1 MKFGLRTKFLAPALI
16 ILTILLT
23 LFGAVTYV
31 KVKSVLKS
39 QAKAQMLLQV
49 ESSSLNLAAWVH
61 RAMFD
66 VESWATEKVFR
77 EALPDTFIATAFRKQ
92 AQANLER
99 ITSKHAFYDIV
110 VLTDAQGTPITASDA
125 EKARQIKDLCQ
136 GILSGNDIT
145 EGRFSPVFKSSLTN
159 SAALMLTVPVE
170 QKGLKGYMFAQLNLA
185 YFRENFMSKMKFGE
199 SGRAFLMES
208 KGLIVSH
215 QSHSNKLQMDFVID
229 IAKSDLGT
237 KYAGQER
244 GVYEHVLGADMDNSS
259 GQDYITAICQIE
271 GTDLATGLS
280 AKASEIYAGA
290 NEVSVWVAG
299 IGFLLLLAIGFSI
312 LILVQV
318 FIITPINT
326 VSKGLQDVAQGEGD
340 LTRRLDVSSQDEVG
354 DLASWFNKFMD
365 KQQSMIREIMESA
378 HSLAT
383 LTAQISTTASQFAS
397 SATEMGSSVSEIST
411 TGEEVKETMRV
422 SSEKAESVAQSAE
435 DTEKVSQ
442 SGLSATA
449 YNLDG
454 MVRIKDEMQY
464 IAESIVK
471 LSEQTQN
478 IAEIIDAVNEL
489 ANQSNL
495 LSVNASI
502 EAAKAGEFGKGFAV
516 VAQEV
521 KSLADQSKQATEQ
534 VRNILQEIQNATSAA
549 VMATERGSK
558 AVDEGSHLSSEAEE
572 AIRKLSLS
580 TTESSKSSRLI
591 AASAQQ
597 QLAGMEQLSQA
608 LESIKLASEQNVDSA
623 KQLEES
629 TIALNS
635 LGSMLTE
642 MAGKFKV

>member
-23 LFGAVTYV
+23 AFGTVTYL
-31 KVKSVLKS
+31 KVKNVLRT
-39 QAKAQMLLQV
+39 QAKTQMMLHV
-49 ESSSLNLAAWVH
+49 ESSSQHLSAWIN
-61 RAMFD
+61 RALFD
-66 VESWATEKVFR
+66 VDSWSTEKVFK
-77 EALPDTFIATAFRKQ
+77 ESLPDTFIATAFRKQ
-92 AQANLER
+92 AQ
-99 ITSKHAFYDIV
+99 TSLAKATQKHVFYDIIA
-110 VLTDAQGTPITASDA
+110 LTNAKGTVITASDA
-125 EKARQIKDLCQ
+125 EKANQIQ
-136 GILSGNDIT
+136 NYFTETLSANEIS
-145 EGRFSPVFKSSLTN
+145 EHWISSVFKSPLTN

-170 QKGLKGYMFAQLNLA
+170 QKGHKGYLFAQLNMA
-185 YFRENFMSKMKFGE
+185 YFRENYMSKMKFGE
-199 SGRAFLMES
+199 SGKAFLMVQD
-208 KGLIVSH
+208 GLIVSH
-215 QSHSNKLQMDFVID
+215 PAHTDELQMEFTID
-229 IAKSDLGT
+229 ITKSGLGE
-237 KYAGQER
+237 KYHGQEL
-244 GVYEHVLGADMDNSS
+244 GVYEHVLTSKMGKSL
-259 GQDYITAICQIE
+259 GIKYITALCKVE
-271 GTDLATGLS
+271 GVDLVTGLS
-280 AKASEIYAGA
+280 AKASEIYSGA
-290 NEVSVWVAG
+290 NEVSAWVVG
-299 IGFLLLLAIGFSI
+299 VGLLILLAIGFFI
-312 LILVQV
+312 LALVQV
-318 FIITPINT
+318 LIVTPITT
-326 VSKGLQDVAQGEGD
+326 VSNGLQDVAQGEGD
-340 LTRRLDVSSQDEVG
+340 LTRRLEVSTEDEVG
-354 DLASWFNKFMD
+354 ELASWFNKFMD
-365 KQQSMIREIMESA
+365 KQQSMIREIMDSA

-411 TGEEVKETMRV
+411 TGEQVKETMRV
-422 SSEKAESVAQSAE
+422 SSEKAEGVAQSAE

-442 SGLSATA
+442 NGLSATA

-558 AVDEGSHLSSEAEE
+558 AVDQGSQLSSEAEE
-572 AIRKLSLS
+572 AIGKLSHS
-580 TTESSKSSRLI
+580 TTESAKASRQI

-608 LESIKLASEQNVDSA
+608 LDSIKLASEQNVDSA

-635 LGSMLTE
+635 LGTLLTE
-642 MAGKFKV
+642 MAGRFKV